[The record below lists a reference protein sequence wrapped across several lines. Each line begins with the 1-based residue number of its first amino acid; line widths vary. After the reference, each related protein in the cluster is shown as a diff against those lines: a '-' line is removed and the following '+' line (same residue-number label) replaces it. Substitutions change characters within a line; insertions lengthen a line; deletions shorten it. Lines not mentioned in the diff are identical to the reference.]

1 MSSYTEYD
9 SFTTE
14 GGTKYVARYRKGN
27 SIIEKIDPSGRR
39 SVISSQKGGSTK
51 SGNRSAVAATFDS
64 FKSGLQKAQAGED
77 LSYSEEDVK
86 AGGGGGL
93 FGFGDEYSTITLSD
107 GTVLQSA
114 AGKTKDEV
122 ATVKRFADEIGAA
135 YIEQEE
141 EVEEEEEEE
150 EEIDDETR
158 LEGADEVA
166 EKDIIE
172 ETQID
177 LGDTEEAEAAEEA
190 LAEVGQAGAAAFGG
204 SKVGDVTQGTES
216 FTDEEEL
223 EEQVQVT
230 QEEIDTALEE
240 ETDIVDDVAATS
252 GTSILTS
259 VPAAAQTI
267 SSGTALGGQQEQ
279 AAAISVGPAEDEA
292 VEMYT
297 RGRRATIATRPGGLL
312 TPTEEMDDPRFRR
325 RRSLLAG

>member
-122 ATVKRFADEIGAA
+122 ATVKRLADEIGAA
-135 YIEQEE
+135 FVEKEE
-141 EVEEEEEEE
+141 EVEEGVAAEE
-150 EEIDDETR
+150 DV
-158 LEGADEVA
+158 EVT

-177 LGDTEEAEAAEEA
+177 LGDTEEAEAAETA
-190 LAEVGQAGAAAFGG
+190 LAEVGQASAAAFGG
-204 SKVGDVTQGTES
+204 ATVGDTTPSTES
-216 FTDEEEL
+216 FTDVASIISGGGRA
-223 EEQVQVT
+223 EQ
-230 QEEIDTALEE
+230 E
-240 ETDIVDDVAATS
+240 
-252 GTSILTS
+252 
-259 VPAAAQTI
+259 
-267 SSGTALGGQQEQ
+267 
-279 AAAISVGPAEDEA
+279 AAISVGPAEDEA
-292 VEMYT
+292 IEMYT
-297 RGRRATIATRPGGLL
+297 KGRRATIATGPRGLL
-312 TPTEEMDDPRFRR
+312 TGEDEEEDPRLRT